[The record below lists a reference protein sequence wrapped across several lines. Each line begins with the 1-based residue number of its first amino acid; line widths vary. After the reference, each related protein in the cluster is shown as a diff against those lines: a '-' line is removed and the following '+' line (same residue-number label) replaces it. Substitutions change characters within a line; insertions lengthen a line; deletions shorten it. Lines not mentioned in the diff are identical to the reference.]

1 VVTALLTLAG
11 YSLTDT
17 VVVFDRIRENLRK
30 KGKQSLKEVINLSIN
45 EVLSRTII
53 TSSTVFMVLI
63 ALFLMGGVL
72 LHDFALALL
81 IGVVVGTYSSIF
93 VASSIVYIWP
103 TSRSTPRAAAVKRT
117 R

>member
-1 VVTALLTLAG
+1 LTLAG

-63 ALFLMGGVL
+63 ALFLAGGVL

-93 VASSIVYIWP
+93 VASPIVYMWP
-103 TSRSTPRAAAVKRT
+103 TSSKARTNAYGPRKR
-117 R
+117 